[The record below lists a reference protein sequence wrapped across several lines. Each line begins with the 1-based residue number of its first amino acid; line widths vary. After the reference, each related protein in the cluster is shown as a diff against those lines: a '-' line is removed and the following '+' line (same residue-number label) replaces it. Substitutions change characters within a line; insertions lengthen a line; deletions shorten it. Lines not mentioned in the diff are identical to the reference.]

1 MPDRIEILDRV
12 LNAGITAVI
21 RAQSSEHLSKVAD
34 ALKAGGVECIEVT
47 MTTPNALSVI
57 EETAQRF
64 ADDVLI
70 GVGSVLDGET
80 ARAAILSG
88 AQFVVSPVLNL
99 DMIRL
104 AHRYD
109 KVAVPGTFTPTE
121 IITAWEHGADLIKVF
136 PAGCVGPAFF
146 KDILGPLPQVRLVP
160 TGGVNLETA
169 GEFIKNGAAALCIG
183 SAMMPKDAMAEGRFD
198 VITDLARQFV
208 EIVQH
213 VRTQLKKDSSK
224 LI

>member
-12 LNAGITAVI
+12 LKAGITAVI

-64 ADDVLI
+64 GDDVLI

-80 ARAAILSG
+80 ARVAILSG

-99 DMIRL
+99 DMIRMV
-104 AHRYD
+104 HRYD

-121 IITAWEHGADLIKVF
+121 IITAWECGADLIKVF
-136 PAGCVGPAFF
+136 PAGRVGPGFF
-146 KDILGPLPQVRLVP
+146 KDILAPLPQVRLVP
-160 TGGVNLETA
+160 TGGVNLDTA
-169 GEFIKNGAAALCIG
+169 ADFIKNGAAALCVG
-183 SAMMPKDAMAEGRFD
+183 SAMMPKDAMAEGRFEE
-198 VITDLARQFV
+198 VTDLARRFV
-208 EIVQH
+208 EIVQQA
-213 VRTQLKKDSSK
+213 RAEMDG
-224 LI
+224 

>member
-1 MPDRIEILDRV
+1 MPDRIEILDRI
-12 LNAGITAVI
+12 LKAGITAVI

-34 ALKAGGVECIEVT
+34 ALKRGGVECIEVT

-88 AQFVVSPVLNL
+88 AQFVVSPVLNV

-136 PAGCVGPAFF
+136 PAGRVGPGFF
-146 KDILGPLPQVRLVP
+146 KDILAPLPQVRLVP
-160 TGGVNLETA
+160 TGGVNLDTA
-169 GEFIKNGAAALCIG
+169 ADYIKNGAAALCVG

-198 VITDLARQFV
+198 EISDLARRFV
-208 EIVQH
+208 EIVQ
-213 VRTQLKKDSSK
+213 RARAEKKG
-224 LI
+224 

>member
-1 MPDRIEILDRV
+1 MPDRIEILDRI
-12 LNAGITAVI
+12 LKAGITAVI

-34 ALKAGGVECIEVT
+34 ALKRGGVECIEVT

-64 ADDVLI
+64 TDDVLI

-88 AQFVVSPVLNL
+88 AQFVVSPVLNV

-136 PAGCVGPAFF
+136 PAGRVGPGFF
-146 KDILGPLPQVRLVP
+146 KDILAPLPQVRLVP
-160 TGGVNLETA
+160 TGGVNLDTA
-169 GEFIKNGAAALCIG
+169 ADYIKNGAAALCVG

-198 VITDLARQFV
+198 EISDLARRFV
-208 EIVQH
+208 EIVQ
-213 VRTQLKKDSSK
+213 RARAEKKG
-224 LI
+224 